1 MLLGTQGDGDITDGH
16 FSFPPSPVGSSRC
29 IQLCTALLSASSLMA
44 WGLRAAGQ
52 MFAGGRVGLSTRIS
66 EAAVTEKETAV
77 AYISSW
83 ESTPDIFIVNLSKLK
98 RVRAFC
104 LQNNLP
110 GYIHKSVM
118 L

>member
-1 MLLGTQGDGDITDGH
+1 
-16 FSFPPSPVGSSRC
+16 
-29 IQLCTALLSASSLMA
+29 MA
-44 WGLRAAGQ
+44 WGIRAAGR
-52 MFAGGRVGLSTRIS
+52 MFAGGQVGLSTRIS

-83 ESTPDIFIVNLSKLK
+83 ESTPDIFIVNLSKPK

-110 GYIHKSVM
+110 G
-118 L
+118 